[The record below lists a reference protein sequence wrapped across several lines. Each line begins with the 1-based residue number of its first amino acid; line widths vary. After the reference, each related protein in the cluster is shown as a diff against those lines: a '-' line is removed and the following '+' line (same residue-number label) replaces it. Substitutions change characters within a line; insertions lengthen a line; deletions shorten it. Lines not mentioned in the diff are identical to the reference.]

1 MSELL
6 QAIAVT
12 AELTGTQLSEPA
24 ARVFLQDLSKYPL
37 KQVLASLV
45 RCRREL
51 KGRLTLADVI
61 SRLEDGRPGPEEAW
75 AAVSGVTEADTIVW
89 TYEMQQAHG
98 KVSGMIEDGETIP
111 ARMAF
116 IERYKYLCQL
126 ARDEG
131 LAVQWIVSLGQNAKG
146 REGPVMEAVEQGKLT
161 AERAITYLPYDVSG
175 MVVNRLKQIAIDE
188 FAKIIV
194 TEVAALAPTRETR

>member
-1 MSELL
+1 MNELL

-24 ARVFLQDLSKYPL
+24 ARVFLSDLSKYPL
-37 KQVLASLV
+37 QQVLGALV
-45 RCRREL
+45 RCRKEL

-61 SRLEDGRPGPEEAW
+61 SRLDDGRPGPEEAW
-75 AAVSGVTEADTIVW
+75 AAVSQLTEDDTVVW

-98 KVSGMIEDGETIP
+98 KVSAMIEEGETIP

-116 IERYKYLCQL
+116 IERYKYLCQF
-126 ARDEG
+126 ARDGG
-131 LAVQWIVSLGQNAKG
+131 LPVQWIVSLGNQAAG

-161 AERAITYLPYDVSG
+161 AERAMTLLPYDVSD
-175 MVVNRLKQIAIDE
+175 MVINRIEQLKPRILE
-188 FAKIIV
+188 SK
-194 TEVAALAPTRETR
+194 P

>member
-24 ARVFLQDLSKYPL
+24 ARVFLQDLSRYPL
-37 KQVLASLV
+37 NQVLGALT
-45 RCRREL
+45 RCRKEL

-61 SRLEDGRPGPEEAW
+61 TRLDDGRPGPEEAW
-75 AAVSGVTEADTIVW
+75 AAVSGLTEDDTVVW

-98 KVSGMIEDGETIP
+98 KVSAMIEEGETIP

-116 IERYKYLCQL
+116 LERYKYLCQF
-126 ARDEG
+126 ARDG
-131 LAVQWIVSLGQNAKG
+131 GIAVQWIVSLGNKAAG
-146 REGPVMEAVEQGKLT
+146 REGPVMEAVEQGRLT
-161 AERAITYLPYDVSG
+161 AERAMTYLPYDVSE
-175 MVVNRLKQIAIDE
+175 MVVKRIEQLKPRILESKQ
-188 FAKIIV
+188 
-194 TEVAALAPTRETR
+194 

>member
-37 KQVLASLV
+37 PQVLGALV
-45 RCRREL
+45 RCRREC

-61 SRLEDGRPGPEEAW
+61 SRLDDGRPGPEEAW
-75 AAVSGVTEADTIVW
+75 AQVSGLTEADTVVW

-98 KVSGMIEDGETIP
+98 KVAGMIEDGETIP

-116 IERYKYLCQL
+116 VERYRYLCQF
-126 ARDEG
+126 ARDSG
-131 LAVQWIVSLGQNAKG
+131 KPVQWILSLGHDAKG
-146 REGPVMEAVEQGKLT
+146 REGPVMEAVEQGRIT
-161 AERAITYLPYDVSG
+161 AERALTWLPFETSDLVIKRIEEMGVDLLKTVSLRIEG
-175 MVVNRLKQIAIDE
+175 PQ
-188 FAKIIV
+188 
-194 TEVAALAPTRETR
+194 